1 MAETDL
7 IEQPGTS
14 KRQALVAAIVYAV
27 VAGVWIAAAN
37 MLFPQGP
44 SGQAV
49 TPLSF
54 LPEGL
59 LIAGSAVLLYVLL
72 ASHQRLTAA
81 RTTCGFLRTESKLSQ
96 LESELNADGIFLNA
110 SYPAMMHAEK
120 HLQFAA
126 TVFDK
131 SYNSIMITD
140 AEANIVAVNP
150 AFSDITG
157 YAASDVIG
165 KNPRI
170 LQSGR
175 QNAGFYRAFWN
186 SLLENGYWQGELWN
200 RHKDGKEYLKWLSI
214 SAIRDQN
221 GVITHYVGISDDI
234 TQTRENISRINYLA
248 SFDELTG
255 LTNRHVA
262 TNRLEKEIAHAQYL
276 GTRFAF
282 MVLDL
287 DNFKNVNESLG
298 HSSGDTMLK
307 TVAQRLLDCVRGGGF
322 VSRQGGDE
330 FFIILPD
337 VSDLESVNDIAGV
350 ILNQVSKPFRING
363 AEFFLSASIGIAIY
377 PNDGSDAD
385 TLQKNAEMAMYSAKQ
400 AGRNTHRFFDEGMH
414 AFVLEKLL
422 IRNGLL
428 RALDKDEFV
437 LHYQP
442 QVCLE
447 SGRMTGAEALLRW
460 RQPGTGLVY
469 PDCFTDIAE
478 ESGLI
483 IPIGNWVLHEA
494 CRQAVAWHR
503 AGWPEL
509 KIAVNISPLQFGRGD
524 LDLIVAD
531 ALATSGLDPACL
543 ELEVT
548 ESVLIHDTEKSL
560 EAIQRLKRLGVIL
573 SLDDFGTGFSSL
585 GYLKRLPVDKLK
597 IDRSFVSDIMTDKE
611 DAAIVLSIISLAHTL
626 QKKVVAEGVETQEQ
640 ISFLRRHR
648 CDEMQ
653 GYFFSHP
660 LPAGDFMRLLKE
672 KVRLKPAEHAV
683 G

>member
-1 MAETDL
+1 MAETKLFVRPVKGRQKAL
-7 IEQPGTS
+7 IG
-14 KRQALVAAIVYAV
+14 ALVYAA
-27 VAGVWIAAAN
+27 VAIAWIAAAN
-37 MLFPQGP
+37 MFFPQESP
-44 SGQAV
+44 NQTIS
-49 TPLSF
+49 PLRF

-72 ASHQRLTAA
+72 ASRQRLAA
-81 RTTCGFLRTESKLSQ
+81 AETTRGFPRTEGKLSQ
-96 LESELNADGIFLNA
+96 LESELNAGGISPDA
-110 SYPAMMHAEK
+110 SYPAMMQAEK
-120 HLQFAA
+120 HLQFATA
-126 TVFDK
+126 VFDN

-150 AFSDITG
+150 AFSNMTG

-170 LQSGR
+170 LHSER
-175 QNAGFYRAFWN
+175 QNAGFYQGLWN

-221 GVITHYVGISDDI
+221 GVVTHYVGISDDI
-234 TQTRENISRINYLA
+234 TQTWENINKINFLA

-255 LTNRHVA
+255 LTNRHMA

-276 GTRFAF
+276 GTRLAF

-287 DNFKNVNESLG
+287 DNFKNMNESLG
-298 HSSGDTMLK
+298 HSAGDTMLK
-307 TVAQRLLDCVRGGGF
+307 TVAQRLLDCVSGGGF

-337 VSDLESVNDIAGV
+337 VGELESVNDMAGE
-350 ILNQVSKPFRING
+350 ILNQVNKPFRVNG
-363 AEFFLSASIGIAIY
+363 TEFFLSASIGIAIY
-377 PNDGSDAD
+377 PSDGSDAD

-400 AGRNTHRFFDEGMH
+400 AGRNTYRFFDEGMH
-414 AFVLEKLL
+414 AFMLEKLL

-428 RALDKDEFV
+428 HALDRGEFL

-442 QVCLE
+442 QICLE

-460 RQPGTGLVY
+460 RQTETGIVY
-469 PDCFTDIAE
+469 PGSFIDIAE

-483 IPIGNWVLHEA
+483 IPIGDWVLHEA

-503 AGWPEL
+503 AGWPGL
-509 KIAVNISPLQFGRGD
+509 KIAVNISALQFGRGD
-524 LDLIVAD
+524 LDLIVAN
-531 ALATSGLDPACL
+531 ALTSSGLDPAFL

-548 ESVLIHDTEKSL
+548 ESVLIHNTEKSL
-560 EAIQRLKRLGVIL
+560 EAIQRLKRLGVKL

-585 GYLKRLPVDKLK
+585 NYLKRLPVDKLK
-597 IDRSFVSDIMTDKE
+597 IDRSFVRDIMTDKD

-626 QKKVVAEGVETQEQ
+626 QKKVIAEGVETREQ
-640 ISFLRRHR
+640 IGFLRRHR

-660 LPAGDFMRLLKE
+660 LAADDFMRLLQKE
-672 KVRLKPAEHAV
+672 ARLETAEHV
-683 G
+683 